1 MTDIDFKGL
10 YQDEAV
16 VEGVTGVP
24 ELHVWRPTQNKAIAA
39 LHLNVD
45 LYSLTAFMKLSQTME
60 SLFALLGRARSH

>member
-24 ELHVWRPTQNKAIAA
+24 VGFPFR
-39 LHLNVD
+39 
-45 LYSLTAFMKLSQTME
+45 
-60 SLFALLGRARSH
+60 RS